1 MRLQQLCCNNS
12 NTTSALSSNLL
23 GILEPSNAWQ
33 GAANQ
38 RFACAKWEKVIKM
51 GKISPVSIKYIIRA
65 NLELTG
71 VADRPD
77 IIGAVFGQT
86 EGLLGADLELRELQ
100 KSGRIGR
107 IDVKI
112 DTRGGKTSGEILL
125 PSSMGKAETAII
137 GASLETIERVG
148 PCDAKIKVS
157 KIEDVRV
164 SKRNMI
170 IDRAKQLLSAMMTD
184 MPDSQALTQLI
195 TEDVRTLE
203 VVEYG
208 RDRLPAGPDID
219 NSEEIIVVEGRA
231 DVLNLL
237 RYGFKNVIAVKGA
250 KAPETV
256 VELSKKK
263 SIIIFTDGDRGG
275 DLIIRGLVDAGTEI
289 DFVARAP
296 DGKEVEELAMKE
308 IHKALRAKIA
318 WEQVRAELKS
328 GNSIVDIIKPANGD
342 SDEVEEQQEIAGPAT
357 RTAPSPGG
365 NGNLK
370 ALKPMA
376 DELVG
381 TRGAFLLDAGLN
393 VLGRVPV
400 REVEDTLKTMDGV
413 FAVVMDGTA
422 DTRIV
427 RMADQR
433 DVKYLIAPSATGKGK
448 NVRIMK
454 ADEL

>member
-1 MRLQQLCCNNS
+1 
-12 NTTSALSSNLL
+12 
-23 GILEPSNAWQ
+23 
-33 GAANQ
+33 
-38 RFACAKWEKVIKM
+38 M

-112 DTRGGKTSGEILL
+112 ETRGGRTNGEILL

-148 PCDAKIKVS
+148 PCDAKIKVT

-328 GNSIVDIIKPANGD
+328 GASIVDIVKPASMSDSEIAEDVPQTAEPARAAPSSGSNNGD
-342 SDEVEEQQEIAGPAT
+342 
-357 RTAPSPGG
+357 
-365 NGNLK
+365 LK

-381 TRGAFLLDAGLN
+381 TRGAFLLDEKLS
-393 VLGRVPV
+393 VLGRVPI

-427 RMADQR
+427 RMAEQK
-433 DVKYLIAPSATGKGK
+433 DVKYIIAPSATGKGK

>member
-1 MRLQQLCCNNS
+1 
-12 NTTSALSSNLL
+12 
-23 GILEPSNAWQ
+23 
-33 GAANQ
+33 
-38 RFACAKWEKVIKM
+38 M

-112 DTRGGKTSGEILL
+112 ETRGGRTNGEILL

-148 PCDAKIKVS
+148 PCDAKIKVT

-164 SKRNMI
+164 SKRNTI

-328 GNSIVDIIKPANGD
+328 GASIVDVVKPASVND
-342 SDEVEEQQEIAGPAT
+342 SENAEEDAPNVTEPG
-357 RTAPSPGG
+357 RTAPSAGG
-365 NGNLK
+365 NNGDLK

-381 TRGAFLLDAGLN
+381 TRGAFLLDKKLS
-393 VLGRVPV
+393 VLGRVPI

-427 RMADQR
+427 RMAEQK
-433 DVKYLIAPSATGKGK
+433 DVTYIIAPSATGKGK

>member
-1 MRLQQLCCNNS
+1 
-12 NTTSALSSNLL
+12 
-23 GILEPSNAWQ
+23 
-33 GAANQ
+33 
-38 RFACAKWEKVIKM
+38 M

-112 DTRGGKTSGEILL
+112 ETRGGRTSGEILL

-148 PCDAKIKVS
+148 PCDAKIKVT

-164 SKRNMI
+164 SKRNSI
-170 IDRAKQLLSAMMTD
+170 IDRAKQLLAGLMTE

-263 SIIIFTDGDRGG
+263 SVTIFTDGDRGG

-328 GNSIVDIIKPANGD
+328 GNSIVDIIKPTNGGPEDAEEQPELAEPARTATSPSGNGD
-342 SDEVEEQQEIAGPAT
+342 
-357 RTAPSPGG
+357 
-365 NGNLK
+365 LK
-370 ALKPMA
+370 SLKPMA

-427 RMADQR
+427 RMAEQK
-433 DVKYLIAPSATGKGK
+433 DVKYIIAPSTTGRSKSTK
-448 NVRIMK
+448 ILK

>member
-1 MRLQQLCCNNS
+1 
-12 NTTSALSSNLL
+12 
-23 GILEPSNAWQ
+23 
-33 GAANQ
+33 
-38 RFACAKWEKVIKM
+38 M

-112 DTRGGKTSGEILL
+112 ETRGGRTTGEILL

-148 PCDAKIKVS
+148 PCDAKIKVT

-164 SKRNMI
+164 SKRNSI
-170 IDRAKQLLSAMMTD
+170 IDRAKQLLAGLMTE

-263 SIIIFTDGDRGG
+263 SVTIFTDGDRGG

-328 GNSIVDIIKPANGD
+328 GNSIVDVVRPANGGP
-342 SDEVEEQQEIAGPAT
+342 EEAEEQPELAEPVAHTAT
-357 RTAPSPGG
+357 SSDGT
-365 NGNLK
+365 LK
-370 ALKPMA
+370 SLKPMA

-427 RMADQR
+427 RMAEQK
-433 DVKYLIAPSATGKGK
+433 DVKYIIAPSTTGRSKSTK
-448 NVRIMK
+448 IVK